1 MRFEKGASYIFTPEY
16 DLEGFIEFAAKEGF
30 DFVQLSYEAPLKW
43 VGEVSKDRRK
53 RIRTLAKRL
62 GLPVCVHSVTNAV
75 NVAWTNSRIREESL
89 RQIKEAIEFTYDVGA
104 ELLTV
109 HPGWKDMY
117 GYRYPDEAYAL
128 AIEGHC
134 ELAEVA
140 LDYGIR
146 IAIENMPPFWLAF
159 CTDAKEAYE
168 MIQAVNR
175 ENVGLTLDVGHA
187 NLLGAKAIEEFV
199 TTLNDKIFI
208 IHIHDNDGKRDQ
220 HKAIGEGTIDFHQ
233 LIGLLAQNGVNVPL
247 SIESHN
253 LNDLVKSKENLEQFL
268 LMAGQNSLGSK

>member
-1 MRFEKGASYIFTPEY
+1 VKFEKSASYIFTTEY
-16 DLEGFIEFAAKEGF
+16 DLEGFIEFASKEGF
-30 DFVQLSYEAPLKW
+30 DFVQLGYEAPLKW

-53 RIRTLAKRL
+53 RIQTLAKRL
-62 GLPVCVHSVTNAV
+62 GLQVCVHSVTNAV
-75 NVAWTNSRIREESL
+75 NVAWTNSRIRKESL
-89 RQIKEAIEFTYDVGA
+89 SQIKEAIEFTYDVGA
-104 ELLTV
+104 ELLTI

-140 LDYGIR
+140 SDYGIR

-159 CTDAKEAYE
+159 CTDAKEAHD

-199 TTLNDKIFI
+199 TTINDRIFL
-208 IHIHDNDGKRDQ
+208 IHIHDNDGKKDQ
-220 HKAIGEGTIDFHQ
+220 HRVIGEGTVDFHQ
-233 LIGLLAQNGVNVPL
+233 LISLLEQAKLNVPL
-247 SIESHN
+247 SIESHS
-253 LNDLVKSKENLEQFL
+253 LDDLIKSKENLERFL
-268 LMAGQNSLGSK
+268 LE

>member
-1 MRFEKGASYIFTPEY
+1 
-16 DLEGFIEFAAKEGF
+16 
-30 DFVQLSYEAPLKW
+30 LSYEAPLKW
-43 VGEVSKDRRK
+43 VGKVSKDRRK

-62 GLPVCVHSVTNAV
+62 GLLVYVHSVTNAV
-75 NVAWTNSRIREESL
+75 NVAWTNSRIRKESL
-89 RQIKEAIEFTYDVGA
+89 NQIKEAIEFTYDVGA

-109 HPGWKDMY
+109 HPGWKDLY

-134 ELAEVA
+134 ELAEA
-140 LDYGIR
+140 ASEYGIR
-146 IAIENMPPFWLAF
+146 IGIENMPPFWLSF
-159 CTDAKEAYE
+159 CVDPKEARA
-168 MIQAVNR
+168 MIQAVDR
-175 ENVGLTLDVGHA
+175 ENLGSTLDVGHA

-220 HKAIGEGTIDFHQ
+220 HKVIGEGTIDFHQ

-247 SIESHN
+247 SIETHN
-253 LNDLVKSKENLEQFL
+253 LNDLVKSKKNLEQFL
-268 LMAGQNSLGSK
+268 LMAGQNSLGLK